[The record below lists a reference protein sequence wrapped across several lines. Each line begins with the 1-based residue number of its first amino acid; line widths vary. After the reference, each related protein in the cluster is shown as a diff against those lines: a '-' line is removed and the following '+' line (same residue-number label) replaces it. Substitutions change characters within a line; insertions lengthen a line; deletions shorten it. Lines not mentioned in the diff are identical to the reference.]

1 MAFDA
6 RRPTIMIAEN
16 DRTVLELLQIRLD
29 VAGFHTT
36 TARTGDLALATLR
49 SMRPAAV
56 VLDLHL
62 PELDGFEL
70 LSALSAKGER
80 PIYPILA
87 TGKVRS
93 IEEVK
98 RAVSLGARD
107 FLAKPYSGADAVDR
121 VMRLLRKPGVVQGR
135 PAMSGGPVYVD
146 RAG

>member
-1 MAFDA
+1 MALDV
-6 RRPTIMIAEN
+6 RRPTIFIAEH

-49 SMRPAAV
+49 SMRPAALV
-56 VLDLHL
+56 MDLHL

-70 LSALSAKGER
+70 LSALGAKGER
-80 PIYPILA
+80 PVYPILA
-87 TGKVRS
+87 TGKVSS

-98 RAVSLGARD
+98 RAVTLGARD

-121 VMRLLRKPGVVQGR
+121 VMRLLRKPS
-135 PAMSGGPVYVD
+135 PAQARALSSLGPVYVD
-146 RAG
+146 RVG

>member
-1 MAFDA
+1 MAYDA
-6 RRPTIMIAEN
+6 HRQTILIAEN

-36 TARTGDLALATLR
+36 TARTGPLALATLR

-56 VLDLHL
+56 LLDLHL
-62 PELDGFEL
+62 PEMDGYEL
-70 LSALSAKGER
+70 LGSLMVKGER
-80 PIYPILA
+80 PVYPILA
-87 TGKVRS
+87 TGKVGS

-121 VMRLLRKPGVVQGR
+121 MLRLLRKPAPPSARAPQ
-135 PAMSGGPVYVD
+135 APVYVD
-146 RAG
+146 RRY

>member
-1 MAFDA
+1 MALDA
-6 RRPTIMIAEN
+6 RRPTIFIAEH

-49 SMRPAAV
+49 SMRPAALV
-56 VLDLHL
+56 MDLHL

-70 LSALSAKGER
+70 LSALGAKGER

-87 TGKVRS
+87 TGKVSS

-98 RAVSLGARD
+98 RAVTLGARD

-121 VMRLLRKPGVVQGR
+121 VMRLLRKPG
-135 PAMSGGPVYVD
+135 PAQARTPSSLGPFYVD
-146 RAG
+146 RAS

>member
-1 MAFDA
+1 MALDV
-6 RRPTIMIAEN
+6 RRPTIFIAEH

-49 SMRPAAV
+49 SMRPAALV
-56 VLDLHL
+56 MDLHL

-70 LSALSAKGER
+70 LSALGAV
-80 PIYPILA
+80 YPILA
-87 TGKVRS
+87 TGKVSS

-98 RAVSLGARD
+98 RAVTLGARD

-121 VMRLLRKPGVVQGR
+121 VMRLLRKPS
-135 PAMSGGPVYVD
+135 PAQARALSSLGPVYVD
-146 RAG
+146 RVG

>member
-1 MAFDA
+1 
-6 RRPTIMIAEN
+6 
-16 DRTVLELLQIRLD
+16 
-29 VAGFHTT
+29 
-36 TARTGDLALATLR
+36 
-49 SMRPAAV
+49 MRPAALV
-56 VLDLHL
+56 MDLHL
-62 PELDGFEL
+62 PELDEFEL
-70 LSALSAKGER
+70 LSALGAKGER

-87 TGKVRS
+87 TGKVSS

-98 RAVSLGARD
+98 RAVTLGARD